1 MLLCF
6 GGVCVPLNML
16 VPFIVGEPCEK
27 APLVWVVAGRDLR
40 QITKGLMLATLHVNI
55 FITSASGLKC
65 IAGILH
71 RYGYFKWVKPQWFT
85 LRFWQNKWQ
94 QR

>member
-16 VPFIVGEPCEK
+16 VPFIVG
-27 APLVWVVAGRDLR
+27 
-40 QITKGLMLATLHVNI
+40 
-55 FITSASGLKC
+55 
-65 IAGILH
+65 ILH
-71 RYGYFKWVKPQWFT
+71 KYGYLKWIKPQWFT

-94 QR
+94 QRNDTAKDATEGCDEAVEAANKGEKVAEGHQSQEKQTAGASDKQHAS